1 MYESPIR
8 IIESAIDSISKSL
21 IKEKEDAIILEVKR
35 SLGVDIDRSELL
47 AALQYDRFQ
56 YDKGYE
62 DGRRD
67 AEAALVRCKDCKH
80 WECWRNSGEGSGY
93 CNLDEGY
100 QSLATQHYDFCSYGE
115 RREGE

>member
-1 MYESPIR
+1 MYESPIK
-8 IIESAIDSISKSL
+8 IIESAMDSISKSL

-47 AALQYDRFQ
+47 EALQYDRFQ

-62 DGRRD
+62 DGRSD
-67 AEAALVRCKDCKH
+67 AEAALVRCKDCKY
-80 WECWRNSGEGSGY
+80 WNEKEEVLGQCRCINWKGIWDY
-93 CNLDEGY
+93 TK
-100 QSLATQHYDFCSYGE
+100 AYDFCSYGE